1 MVLKDILAISG
12 EGGLFR
18 FIAQG
23 KNSIIVEHLE
33 TGKRLAAHGT
43 AKVSALVDISIFTDG
58 EDVHLSEVYNR
69 IWDKEEGKAAI
80 DHKASANDLKAYFA
94 GVVPEYDRERVYV
107 SDIKKVIFWYNT
119 LQKLDLLTKEE
130 ESDSGPEG
138 DEKPVKEGDEK
149 PVTEGESEEKGAN
162 KAEPGAGKSV
172 EKEPEE

>member
-33 TGKRLAAHGT
+33 TGKRIAAHGT

-69 IWDKEEGKAAI
+69 IWDKEEGQATI

-119 LQKLDLLTKEE
+119 LHKLDLLTKEE
-130 ESDSGPEG
+130 ESDSVPEG
-138 DEKPVKEGDEK
+138 DEKPVKEG
-149 PVTEGESEEKGAN
+149 ESEEEGAN
-162 KAEPGAGKSV
+162 KAEPGVRSREDHGKGSW
-172 EKEPEE
+172 ESRNP